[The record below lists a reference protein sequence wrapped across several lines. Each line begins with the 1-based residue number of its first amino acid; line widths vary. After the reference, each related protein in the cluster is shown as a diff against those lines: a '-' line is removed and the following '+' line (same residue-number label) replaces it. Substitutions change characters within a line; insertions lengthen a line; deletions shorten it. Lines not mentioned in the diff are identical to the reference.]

1 MITTVHWPSR
11 EKYEGDFVYG
21 KRQGKDFTHGHL
33 DKSMRVSSM
42 GVSVM
47 VTAPKLGSIYTGNW
61 EKDKMD
67 GRWVMN
73 KANGDVYDGNLS
85 NGLPYRSGV
94 FRYAKREIYVGT
106 WVKGLKDGKGTS
118 YYPYGSK
125 QASQQNKWCTILRK
139 SIFYLCPSEKALVS
153 GRSKSLCHSS
163 HRISPLDANWS
174 LQNQVG
180 DCICRDSSSTLPQ
193 PTDDGRSEALSISY
207 MVVEREYMQGVR
219 IKERIRQHSKITH
232 NKNDKQDQF
241 SVKQVKKSSRIRTF
255 FLKIVKSII

>member
-106 WVKGLKDGKGTS
+106 WVKGLKDGKGTF
-118 YYPYGSK
+118 YYPIIY
-125 QASQQNKWCTILRK
+125 
-139 SIFYLCPSEKALVS
+139 SIM
-153 GRSKSLCHSS
+153 G
-163 HRISPLDANWS
+163 
-174 LQNQVG
+174 
-180 DCICRDSSSTLPQ
+180 
-193 PTDDGRSEALSISY
+193 
-207 MVVEREYMQGVR
+207 
-219 IKERIRQHSKITH
+219 
-232 NKNDKQDQF
+232 
-241 SVKQVKKSSRIRTF
+241 
-255 FLKIVKSII
+255 